1 MFCPR
6 RDDPMNAAQI
16 PAGSASR
23 WSGTLYL
30 AGAGFALWAL
40 IMVLWPDPG
49 FTADWPWLA
58 MFWALQ
64 IGIGIAVLHRVLQ
77 LMRRLPKLARWPAWL
92 LVAVSGVVGSFLL
105 APVYWVIGEILMQ
118 QALGF
123 PATIDDDG
131 DLAPHV
137 GFGLVAMAQEFSDI
151 VGPVTAAWL
160 LISWPRLYGQTST
173 SPLVAVPQAAA
184 PMPAPLPLPSPAE
197 SASPEP
203 PAGRAAL
210 PRELGG
216 DLIAASSELQYV
228 RVWTTRGNALVLGSL
243 QDVEDGEGAGG
254 MRVHRSWWV
263 SARHVR
269 GIRRSGDTAICEMSD
284 GRQVP
289 VSRRRKAEVL
299 TRFGDGAR
307 YEIPPAPPPPSA
319 RPVQNKRLSPT

>member
-1 MFCPR
+1 M
-6 RDDPMNAAQI
+6 A
-16 PAGSASR
+16 
-23 WSGTLYL
+23 LYL
-30 AGAGFALWAL
+30 CGTGFALWAL
-40 IMVLWPDPG
+40 IMVLQPDPG
-49 FTADWPWLA
+49 FAADGPWLA

-64 IGIGIAVLHRVLQ
+64 IGIGIAVLHGVLQ

-105 APVYWVIGEILMQ
+105 APVYWLIGETLMQ

-123 PATIDDDG
+123 PATTDDDD
-131 DLAPHV
+131 DLVAPL
-137 GFGLVAMAQEFSDI
+137 GFGLAAMLQEFSDI

-160 LISWPRLYGQTST
+160 LISWPQLYGQTST

-184 PMPAPLPLPSPAE
+184 PMPAPLPLPSPTE

-203 PAGRAAL
+203 PAWRAAL

-216 DLIAASSELQYV
+216 DLIAVSSELQYL

-269 GIRRSGDTAICEMSD
+269 SIRRSGDAAICDMSD

-299 TRFGDGAR
+299 ARFGDGAR
-307 YEIPPAPPPPSA
+307 YEMPPAPPPTSTGL
-319 RPVQNKRLSPT
+319 VQNKRLSPTWSDTGL